1 MATALHTGP
10 RPGGPGRRPLPG
22 WQLDRPQVSDDGS
35 ETLPIGRGV
44 LCSLPPARTEGICQ

>member
-10 RPGGPGRRPLPG
+10 RPGGPGGRPLPG
-22 WQLDRPQVSDDGS
+22 WQLDRSQVSDDGS